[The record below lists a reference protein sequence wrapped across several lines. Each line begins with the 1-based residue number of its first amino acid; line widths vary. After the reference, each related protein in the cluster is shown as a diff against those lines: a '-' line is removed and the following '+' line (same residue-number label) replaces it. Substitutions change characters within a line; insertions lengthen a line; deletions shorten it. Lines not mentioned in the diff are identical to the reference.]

1 MSVVVDD
8 VKESWQWK
16 AVVEK
21 KAHHGRT
28 VENVLRRPVNRRNV
42 EVFLSCKSDSA
53 KTFLRE
59 AEKEK
64 QEGIQAQ
71 WQQESLAKEF
81 LEQAKSCAD
90 TDCTHKRMRCGY

>member
-1 MSVVVDD
+1 MAGPGAVEGSGRRG
-8 VKESWQWK
+8 KEGASWQ
-16 AVVEK
+16 
-21 KAHHGRT
+21 T
-28 VENVLRRPVNRRNV
+28 VENVVKRPVNRRNV
-42 EVFLSCKSDSA
+42 GVFLSCKSESA

-81 LEQAKSCAD
+81 LE
-90 TDCTHKRMRCGY
+90 